1 MLFAAQCVAPRNAIV
16 PTAVQRQSPCLVRQ
30 EGRELVVDALVAA
43 MVVVGAQVPKVSMR
57 RHDAGS
63 EDAGREEKRYH
74 GIAGLL
80 AGRSL

>member
-16 PTAVQRQSPCLVRQ
+16 PTAVQRQPPCLVRQ

-43 MVVVGAQVPKVSMR
+43 MVVVVVR